1 MATAAQVLANQ
12 ANAQHSTGPCTAE
25 GKARSARNNLQ
36 HGLTLGV
43 LTIEDHERQA
53 HARLAEELRQQI
65 QPGSNLEEE
74 AFRQILDG
82 AWRLEKIHAL
92 IGLLYADHNGDP
104 FSHPEAVARLH
115 ALTRY
120 RAAAEMVLYRGVK
133 EVRDLQTLR
142 LCRRAHLTSGERE
155 HIPPSVNPGPRIM
168 VDEKPMHMEDRNN
181 FYTCYGFEAFA
192 DRFSEEG
199 LNKLHAFADG
209 IRRSYQDDGAGDEI
223 CEDEAQAANTD
234 TCPKC

>member
-1 MATAAQVLANQ
+1 MATAAQILANQ
-12 ANAQHSTGPCTAE
+12 ANAQHSTGPRTAE

-43 LTIEDHERQA
+43 LTIEDHEREV
-53 HARLAEELRQQI
+53 HTRLAEELRQQI
-65 QPGSNLEEE
+65 QPGSHLEEE

-82 AWRLEKIHAL
+82 AWRLEKIQAI
-92 IGLLYADHNGDP
+92 IGRLFAEYNGDP
-104 FSHPEAVARLH
+104 FSHPEAVARFN

-120 RAAAEMVLYRGVK
+120 RASAEMLLYRGIK
-133 EVRDLQTLR
+133 SVRDLQTVR
-142 LCRRAHLTSGERE
+142 LCRLGHLTSAERE

-181 FYTCYGFEAFA
+181 FYTCYGLEAFT

-199 LNKLHAFADG
+199 LNKLRAFADG
-209 IRRSYQDDGAGDEI
+209 IRRRYEDDGADDEI
-223 CEDEAQAANTD
+223 CEDEAKAASTGSCP
-234 TCPKC
+234 TC